1 MTNPRK
7 VYRDAAQLAA
17 IQLDRPFTAQDIARI
32 EACIE
37 QANIAQNPNERNGYD
52 ALRLLNELTPS
63 LSTETYKPLAPLSLR
78 IKEPPP
84 SKAPVLEREI
94 RSICSIAFCSRATF
108 PWISPC

>member
-37 QANIAQNPNERNGYD
+37 QANIAQSPSERGAYD
-52 ALRLLNELTPS
+52 ALRLLTELIPQ
-63 LSTETYKPLAPLSLR
+63 LSTEPYKPLAPLDGVTEALDESTRR
-78 IKEPPP
+78 IAQAFAPMP
-84 SKAPVLEREI
+84 KANDP
-94 RSICSIAFCSRATF
+94 A
-108 PWISPC
+108 

>member
-37 QANIAQNPNERNGYD
+37 QANIAQNPNERTGYD
-52 ALRLLNELTPS
+52 ALRILTELTPS
-63 LSTETYKPLAPLSLR
+63 LSTEYYKPLASLAGVEEAIDEATR
-78 IKEPPP
+78 RLAGNL
-84 SKAPVLEREI
+84 APKLPKV
-94 RSICSIAFCSRATF
+94 STDD
-108 PWISPC
+108 PN

>member
-37 QANIAQNPNERNGYD
+37 QANISQNPNDRSAYD
-52 ALRLLNELTPS
+52 ALKILVELTPQ
-63 LSTETYKPLAPLSLR
+63 LSTETYKPLAALAAVEEALDEATR
-78 IKEPPP
+78 RVAQAF
-84 SKAPVLEREI
+84 APAMPKTSSSDSSNPV
-94 RSICSIAFCSRATF
+94 
-108 PWISPC
+108 

>member
-37 QANIAQNPNERNGYD
+37 QANIAQNPTERTAYD
-52 ALRLLNELTPS
+52 ALRLLTELTPS
-63 LSTETYKPLAPLSLR
+63 LSTETYKPLAPLSSVEEALEEGTRR
-78 IKEPPP
+78 IAKAFAPHMPKVEP
-84 SKAPVLEREI
+84 E
-94 RSICSIAFCSRATF
+94 TGNG
-108 PWISPC
+108 

>member
-17 IQLDRPFTAQDIARI
+17 IQLDRPFSAQDIARI

-63 LSTETYKPLAPLSLR
+63 LSTEVYKPLAPLSSVEEALEEGTRR
-78 IKEPPP
+78 IAKAFAPHMPKVEP
-84 SKAPVLEREI
+84 E
-94 RSICSIAFCSRATF
+94 TGNG
-108 PWISPC
+108 

>member
-37 QANIAQNPNERNGYD
+37 QANISQNPNERTAYD
-52 ALRLLNELTPS
+52 ALRILTELTPS
-63 LSTETYKPLAPLSLR
+63 LSTETYKPLASLSSIEEALDEGTR
-78 IKEPPP
+78 RVAAAFAPTLPKVSPDEP
-84 SKAPVLEREI
+84 K
-94 RSICSIAFCSRATF
+94 
-108 PWISPC
+108 